1 MDKEKFMQHLD
12 KRGINHLSKN
22 MILVFPMFDSESR
35 TFSLYI
41 CAHNILTVENE
52 TDPSSTEK
60 LLSLF
65 SSQQS
70 EFDDST
76 TWTLTKTPND
86 NLKSTL

>member
-1 MDKEKFMQHLD
+1 MDKEKFMQYLD

-76 TWTLTKTPND
+76 AWTLTKTPND

>member
-1 MDKEKFMQHLD
+1 
-12 KRGINHLSKN
+12 
-22 MILVFPMFDSESR
+22 MFDSESR
-35 TFSLYI
+35 AFSLYI

-65 SSQQS
+65 SSQKS

>member
-1 MDKEKFMQHLD
+1 MDKEKFLQYLD

-35 TFSLYI
+35 TFSIYI

-52 TDPSSTEK
+52 IDPSNTDK

-65 SSQQS
+65 SSQHS
-70 EFDDST
+70 EFDDT
-76 TWTLTKTPND
+76 NTWTLAKTPND

>member
-1 MDKEKFMQHLD
+1 MDKEKFVQYLD

-22 MILVFPMFDSESR
+22 MILVFPLLDSESR
-35 TFSLYI
+35 TFSIYI

-52 TDPSSTEK
+52 TDQSSTEK